1 MPSIKAYIDD
11 FNLVLVSIPRN
22 FFGGES
28 FGFYI
33 LDEEDKLITC
43 EVRDRRDFEQRVVY
57 TLSVGTTLEVGK
69 RYYLREFHGQYVP
82 LIYRFITH
90 KQKFNDLFT
99 YYKEDLGSF
108 YHKEY
113 TDFALWA
120 PTANSVIL
128 KLYLEHSE
136 CYEMK
141 R

>member
-69 RYYLREFHGQYVP
+69 RYYLR
-82 LIYRFITH
+82 
-90 KQKFNDLFT
+90 
-99 YYKEDLGSF
+99 
-108 YHKEY
+108 
-113 TDFALWA
+113 
-120 PTANSVIL
+120 
-128 KLYLEHSE
+128 
-136 CYEMK
+136 
-141 R
+141 